1 MRAVAIDGK
10 VRITDAGGQ
19 PTAAYLFES
28 LSQKPACDKPFSV
41 RFNGFYGFV
50 GVDGRLLFD
59 PPAFKDQTDFEN
71 GYAAVTDGLK
81 WRFIDTSGRFV
92 SPVTFDKYLERRGE
106 LFHVVAAGREFWL
119 TATGEERPAPAVAP
133 APGILNCGHGLRLVE
148 RDGLW
153 GIADADGTDVIAPR
167 YRALDCFRNGVAWAA
182 IDSRRQWCA
191 LDPDGLL
198 RDKPCLT
205 NYYPHIPTHSAPET
219 FDKEPFE
226 NSVLWAR
233 AYLAFAAGHR
243 DTPPR
248 SIYVGR

>member
-1 MRAVAIDGK
+1 MQNRRLIGSAF
-10 VRITDAGGQ
+10 AGCAMLI
-19 PTAAYLFES
+19 AALV
-28 LSQKPACDKPFSV
+28 SQ
-41 RFNGFYGFV
+41 G
-50 GVDGRLLFD
+50 
-59 PPAFKDQTDFEN
+59 
-71 GYAAVTDGLK
+71 
-81 WRFIDTSGRFV
+81 
-92 SPVTFDKYLERRGE
+92 
-106 LFHVVAAGREFWL
+106 VAAQE
-119 TATGEERPAPAVAP
+119 TKATVW
-133 APGILNCGHGLRLVE
+133 RLVE

-153 GIADADGTDVIAPR
+153 GIADADGTDVIAAR
-167 YRALDCFRNGVAWAA
+167 YRALDCFRNGVAFAA

-191 LDPDGLL
+191 LGPDDLL

-248 SIYVGR
+248 WIHVGR